1 MMAYQLLLVC
11 VSSVTIPIQKVNTHS
26 LVLYVQNHLLNTE
39 WGKSTSQNCL
49 NHFLN
54 GAAAK
59 QALSVDYSPPAVP
72 LYLAGMVME
81 LPLLASPFVR
91 TPAEEGLSSPPLF
104 RRPRSSARAISMR
117 KGPLLFPQLSP
128 TQRPG
133 FKDRGPLF
141 LPISGQGRIEGFDV

>member
-1 MMAYQLLLVC
+1 M
-11 VSSVTIPIQKVNTHS
+11 HS
-26 LVLYVQNHLLNTE
+26 LVFYVQNHLLNTE

-54 GAAAK
+54 GAAAN
-59 QALSVDYSPPAVP
+59 QALSVDYSPLAVP

-104 RRPRSSARAISMR
+104 RRPRSSARVISMR
-117 KGPLLFPQLSP
+117 KGPLLFPCSA
-128 TQRPG
+128 
-133 FKDRGPLF
+133 
-141 LPISGQGRIEGFDV
+141 